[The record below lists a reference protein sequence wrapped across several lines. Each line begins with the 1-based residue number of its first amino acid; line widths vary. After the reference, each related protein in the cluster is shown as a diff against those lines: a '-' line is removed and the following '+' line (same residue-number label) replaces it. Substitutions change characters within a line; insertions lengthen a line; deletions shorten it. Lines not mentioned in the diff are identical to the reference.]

1 MHFGVIKNWD
11 ESKGYGFIADDEG
24 QDFFIHTQ
32 DLDITL
38 KPAMIQIGLRVKF
51 DIRSDF
57 KGDKAI
63 HVRRA

>member
-1 MHFGVIKNWD
+1 LHFGVIKNWD
-11 ESKGYGFIADDEG
+11 ESKGYGFITDDEG

-38 KPAMIQIGLRVKF
+38 KPTMIQIGVRVKF